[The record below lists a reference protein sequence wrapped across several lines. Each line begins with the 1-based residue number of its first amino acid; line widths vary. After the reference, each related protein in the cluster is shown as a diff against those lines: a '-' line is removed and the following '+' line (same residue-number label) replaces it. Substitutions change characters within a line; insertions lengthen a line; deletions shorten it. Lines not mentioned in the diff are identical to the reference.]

1 MSVFSQWQFDFA
13 YIAVRIG
20 AAINIF
26 EGGFGGL
33 GFKGFGFQV
42 PGFRASGGFEKR
54 VHAEG
59 RSRYVTRVGTSKDA

>member
-42 PGFRASGGFEKR
+42 PGFRASGGFE
-54 VHAEG
+54 
-59 RSRYVTRVGTSKDA
+59 